1 MEIKRCV
8 RCGCLYTT
16 ENEVCNEC
24 LIKDNAEVAKLRGVL
39 NEGLEAG
46 TTKQDL
52 AIKAGITARNLD
64 RYLKNEEFNGIFFPE
79 NSKEFGQNI
88 DNNFTSNDGLKNDL
102 GLNV

>member
-8 RCGCLYTT
+8 RCGSLHTT

-24 LIKDNAEVAKLRGVL
+24 VIKDNAEVMKLKGVL

-52 AIKAGITARNLD
+52 ALKAGITARNLN
-64 RYLKNEEFNGIFFPE
+64 RYLQAEEFSGIYFPE
-79 NSKEFGQNI
+79 TSENI
-88 DNNFTSNDGLKNDL
+88 DILNAGENSNI
-102 GLNV
+102 VV